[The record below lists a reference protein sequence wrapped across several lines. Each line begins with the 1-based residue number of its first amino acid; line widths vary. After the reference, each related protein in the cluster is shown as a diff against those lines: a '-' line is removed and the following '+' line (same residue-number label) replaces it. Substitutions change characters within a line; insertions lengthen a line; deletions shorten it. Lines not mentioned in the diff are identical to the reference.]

1 MKHLPHCSGC
11 DGKSNYE
18 RGYFKMKGIN
28 FNCLLGRGNAVCS
41 PTENCKHCG
50 WEKSER
56 ERRTKHTREHGLT
69 LCEDGIRRLDISKI
83 ERETCWN
90 F

>member
-1 MKHLPHCSGC
+1 MSEEKEYVCILG
-11 DGKSNYE
+11 GKPRKNN
-18 RGYFKMKGIN
+18 K
-28 FNCLLGRGNAVCS
+28 
-41 PTENCKHCG
+41 CKPWECESCG

-56 ERRTKHTREHGLT
+56 KRRKQYMAAHGINGLT

-83 ERETCWN
+83 ERGTCWN

>member
-1 MKHLPHCSGC
+1 MQNIK
-11 DGKSNYE
+11 YT
-18 RGYFKMKGIN
+18 
-28 FNCLLGRGNAVCS
+28 CLLGKNAMCS
-41 PTENCKHCG
+41 PTERCRTCG
-50 WEKSER
+50 FEEAER
-56 ERRTKHTREHGLT
+56 ERRKQYMAVHGFSGLT